1 MIEEELFRKKE
12 RDGMHFHSRSRSK
25 KGVAGFVLSIIGIAV
40 FLVLC
45 IISAVTKGT
54 AGQAIGVAGLFLVAE
69 SVAAFVL
76 SLQGLREKD
85 VYTKLPFAGLLV
97 SGSLFVLLFCLY
109 IVGI

>member
-1 MIEEELFRKKE
+1 MMEEELFRKKE
-12 RDGMHFHSRSRSK
+12 RDGMHFHSRNRSR
-25 KGVAGFVLSIIGIAV
+25 KGTIGFVLSVVGIAV
-40 FLVLC
+40 LLLLC

-54 AGQAIGVAGLFLVAE
+54 AGQAIGVAGLCLVAE
-69 SVAAFVL
+69 SVTAFVL

-97 SGSLFVLLFCLY
+97 SGSLFVILFCLY

>member
-40 FLVLC
+40 FLALC

-54 AGQAIGVAGLFLVAE
+54 AGQAIGVVGNTALLESGIGEHLHFSVSCAGVTVDPEAFL
-69 SVAAFVL
+69 
-76 SLQGLREKD
+76 
-85 VYTKLPFAGLLV
+85 AGA
-97 SGSLFVLLFCLY
+97 
-109 IVGI
+109 